1 MSFQIH
7 QNKSEVFNSQLVNG
21 NDVQSMQLCAVDMC
35 RAKDEVVYAMHP
47 GVKLLSQKY
56 IM

>member
-21 NDVQSMQLCAVDMC
+21 NDVQSMQCAVDMY